1 MADLSLALLA
11 FRRWLR
17 LHVCPEPERQ
27 VWISC

>member
-11 FRRWLR
+11 LRRWLR
-17 LHVCPEPERQ
+17 LEVCPDLERQ